1 MKIIT
6 FLSILVLQT
15 CISKPKPTDNI
26 EKNWSPQKITQNN
39 YEKAYFASG
48 CFWCVEAIYESVKGV
63 IEVYSGYAGGITKN
77 PNYYQ
82 IGTGRTGHAEAVEV
96 IYDPNLVTYA
106 TLVQVFFGSHDP
118 TTPNRQ
124 GPDYGSQYRSI
135 AFYKTKEEKNIIE
148 KYIKILKDGDYFQ
161 KEIINHFNLDSHIDD
176 FISSEEVKYGRPY
189 PYMIH
194 ELMTRFDIRH
204 PKHVAKVGDTK
215 NDMKEGVNARC
226 GINIGVLSG
235 FESKDRLFESGADVV
250 VNKITDLNKHDD
262 LPVFLL

>member
-26 EKNWSPQKITQNN
+26 KTNWTPQKITQNN

-63 IEVYSGYAGGITKN
+63 IEVYSGYAGGFTKN

-82 IGTGRTGHAEAVEV
+82 IGTGRTGHAETVEV

-106 TLVQVFFGSHDP
+106 TLVKIFFGSHDP
-118 TTPNRQ
+118 TTLNRQ

-135 AFYKTKEEKNIIE
+135 AFYKTKEEKHIIE
-148 KYIKILKDGDYFQ
+148 KYIKNLEDGNYFQ
-161 KEIINHFNLDSHIDD
+161 KDIITEIKFLEKFYYAEQYHQDYEKNNPDNPYVKNVSIPRLRKFQKKYPELLKENH
-176 FISSEEVKYGRPY
+176 
-189 PYMIH
+189 
-194 ELMTRFDIRH
+194 
-204 PKHVAKVGDTK
+204 
-215 NDMKEGVNARC
+215 
-226 GINIGVLSG
+226 
-235 FESKDRLFESGADVV
+235 
-250 VNKITDLNKHDD
+250 
-262 LPVFLL
+262 

>member
-15 CISKPKPTDNI
+15 CISKPKPTDNSERI
-26 EKNWSPQKITQNN
+26 WSPQKITQNN
-39 YEKAYFASG
+39 YAKAYFASG

-63 IEVYSGYAGGITKN
+63 IEVYSGYAGGFTKN

-135 AFYKTKEEKNIIE
+135 AFYRTNEEKNIIE
-148 KYIKILKDGDYFQ
+148 KYIKILEDGNYFE
-161 KEIINHFNLDSHIDD
+161 KEIITEIKFLEKFYYAEQYHQDYEKNNPDNPYVKNVSIPRLRKFQKKYPELLKENH
-176 FISSEEVKYGRPY
+176 
-189 PYMIH
+189 
-194 ELMTRFDIRH
+194 
-204 PKHVAKVGDTK
+204 
-215 NDMKEGVNARC
+215 
-226 GINIGVLSG
+226 
-235 FESKDRLFESGADVV
+235 
-250 VNKITDLNKHDD
+250 
-262 LPVFLL
+262 

>member
-1 MKIIT
+1 MKIVT

-15 CISKPKPTDNI
+15 CISKPKPTDNSERI
-26 EKNWSPQKITQNN
+26 WSPQKITQNN
-39 YEKAYFASG
+39 YAKAYFASG

-96 IYDPNLVTYA
+96 IYDPNLITYA

-135 AFYKTKEEKNIIE
+135 AFYRTNEEKNIIE
-148 KYIKILKDGDYFQ
+148 KYIKILEDGNYFE
-161 KEIINHFNLDSHIDD
+161 KEIITEIKFLEKFYYAEQYHQDYEKNNPNNPYVKNVSIPRLRKFQKKYPELLKENH
-176 FISSEEVKYGRPY
+176 
-189 PYMIH
+189 
-194 ELMTRFDIRH
+194 
-204 PKHVAKVGDTK
+204 
-215 NDMKEGVNARC
+215 
-226 GINIGVLSG
+226 
-235 FESKDRLFESGADVV
+235 
-250 VNKITDLNKHDD
+250 
-262 LPVFLL
+262 